1 MVTKSFSEMG
11 IDMPEFKNDWRR
23 YTIRGG
29 VDPVTGEII
38 PQSVGTG
45 GRNIIDSGTFTGS
58 YEDFFQK
65 QSEAIQKQTIG
76 EKRFE
81 LYQSGKIS
89 LSDLTDS
96 NGKLRKIS
104 EL

>member
-1 MVTKSFSEMG
+1 
-11 IDMPEFKNDWRR
+11 MPEFKNDWRR

-65 QSEAIQKQTIG
+65 QSEAIQRQTIG

-81 LYQSGKIS
+81 LYQSGKVS
-89 LSDLTDS
+89 LSDLTDA
-96 NGKLRKIS
+96 NGRLRKIS